1 MAPEVRTATYQRG
14 DRVRLLRTIS
24 FPDVIAAQTLGTVQG
39 HHARAADDV
48 VSVAFDGH
56 MLLGGVAVEA
66 AFLALVGALVDDIP
80 YVA

>member
-39 HHARAADDV
+39 HHARAAD
-48 VSVAFDGH
+48 
-56 MLLGGVAVEA
+56 EA

-80 YVA
+80 HVA

>member
-1 MAPEVRTATYQRG
+1 MAPEPAPTYQRG

-80 YVA
+80 HVA